1 MPGEKEDL
9 LVRSVAF
16 SHNGHIPKK
25 YSCDGDNIN
34 PPLEISNIPSNTK
47 SLALIME
54 DPDAPRGVF
63 DHWLL
68 WNITPNAAIAEN
80 ANPGLSGTNSFGDQG
95 YGGPCPPSGVHR
107 YYFKVF
113 ALDTELDLQAGAN
126 KAQLQEAMKA
136 HIIASAELIGRY
148 SRNK

>member
-1 MPGEKEDL
+1 LLFFFKPPFMPGEKEDL

-34 PPLEISNIPSNTK
+34 PPLEISNVPSNAK

-68 WNITPNAAIAEN
+68 WNIPPNAAIAEN
-80 ANPGLSGTNSFGDQG
+80 ANPGCREQIVLATRAMEVRARRRAFIVIISKCLRSTVNWTCKRERIRHNSRK
-95 YGGPCPPSGVHR
+95 P
-107 YYFKVF
+107 
-113 ALDTELDLQAGAN
+113 
-126 KAQLQEAMKA
+126 
-136 HIIASAELIGRY
+136 
-148 SRNK
+148 